1 MLIKLEVNE
10 NTSKDEEE
18 LKVNGYIGGCWSDCQ
33 VYFAN
38 RSAGDG
44 CSWDG
49 MAHKAIEW
57 LQCLSN
63 SRREIPMSD
72 IGRETERKKYKEWAS
87 NRRNINP

>member
-44 CSWDG
+44 CS
-49 MAHKAIEW
+49 
-57 LQCLSN
+57 
-63 SRREIPMSD
+63 
-72 IGRETERKKYKEWAS
+72 
-87 NRRNINP
+87 